1 MHLYLITICFLLNCL
16 NNVFHKDIVLFN
28 VIIPFLYKNITT
40 INVHLSLPFALIA
53 VYIYI
58 VTNFSLGNVIF
69 LIKQKVSKDE
79 IIKEAF
85 GEK

>member
-1 MHLYLITICFLLNCL
+1 MYSIKN
-16 NNVFHKDIVLFN
+16 IVLFN
-28 VIIPFLYKNITT
+28 VIIPFPYKNIAT
-40 INVHLSLPFALIA
+40 INVHLSLPCALIA

>member
-1 MHLYLITICFLLNCL
+1 MYSIKNIA
-16 NNVFHKDIVLFN
+16 LFN

-40 INVHLSLPFALIA
+40 INVHLSLPCALIA
-53 VYIYI
+53 VYI